1 VNDRQKAIAA
11 ILAVIPALLLACSA
25 WVQAD
30 AARRREDKTY
40 RMAGDEL
47 GAQADEMMRLQAK
60 LDAILAKCEPSR
72 PR

>member
-1 VNDRQKAIAA
+1 MNDRQKAIAA

-30 AARRREDKTY
+30 AARKRESKLY
-40 RMAGDEL
+40 VEAGDEL